1 MMRTLF
7 ARRQVFICLA
17 CLLPINAWAETPD
30 PLDSA
35 AATPALEYQSPLN
48 AYQPFREPELS
59 NWREANEL
67 VGRIGGWRT
76 YAMEPWEQP
85 SDTGLL
91 HGCEAAIR
99 GKAGAT
105 AEQRHHDA

>member
-17 CLLPINAWAETPD
+17 CLLPINTWAETPD
-30 PLDSA
+30 PLDSV

-59 NWREANEL
+59 NWREATKSETNNEVNL
-67 VGRIGGWRT
+67 PNNASFLFVLFQN
-76 YAMEPWEQP
+76 EKKQ
-85 SDTGLL
+85 S
-91 HGCEAAIR
+91 
-99 GKAGAT
+99 
-105 AEQRHHDA
+105 

>member
-1 MMRTLF
+1 MRDDFMMRTLF

-17 CLLPINAWAETPD
+17 CLLPINTWAETPG
-30 PLDSA
+30 PLDST

-85 SDTGLL
+85 SDTAPAPSAMPMGDDP
-91 HGCEAAIR
+91 HG
-99 GKAGAT
+99 
-105 AEQRHHDA
+105 HH